1 MTHISENDSRTLEPE
16 FLNRLVKLLSRY
28 CVFEFEKDTIV
39 LLYTVNLI
47 RKVSRIVRTQ
57 QTAPCEIRISE
68 LLGVSFGLSL
78 KSKLPKVSF
87 YDW

>member
-16 FLNRLVKLLSRY
+16 FLNTLVELLSRY
-28 CVFEFEKDTIV
+28 CVFEFEKDTIA
-39 LLYTVNLI
+39 LLYTVHLI
-47 RKVSRIVRTQ
+47 LKVSRIVRTQ
-57 QTAPCEIRISE
+57 QKAPCDIRISE